1 MGAKILLVC
10 LPPLLRLRL
19 AHAVHTRVLTST
31 ALVLHELLWARAG
44 LVWILVHIW
53 ESSVGDHSVHCLVL
67 LNGSAVHRPAALCV
81 VHLRRCMHG
90 RLLRVRRL
98 LWWPLSVLLHVVLL

>member
-1 MGAKILLVC
+1 VGAYILLVC

-19 AHAVHTRVLTST
+19 AHAVHTGVLTST
-31 ALVLHELLWARAG
+31 ALILHELVRARAG
-44 LVWILVHIW
+44 LVWILIHIW
-53 ESSVGDHSVHCLVL
+53 ESSVGAHSVHCLVL
-67 LNGSAVHRPAALCV
+67 LNGSAMHRPAALCV